1 MEIHLFLEGKNVDA
15 MKMAIRTQYKPP
27 APKSAV
33 KKSPKVKS
41 SGYGLHSN
49 SAKGKKAQIR
59 FNINLIF

>member
-1 MEIHLFLEGKNVDA
+1 

-49 SAKGKKAQIR
+49 SAKGNKAQTR
-59 FNINLIF
+59 LNNLIL

>member
-1 MEIHLFLEGKNVDA
+1 

-49 SAKGKKAQIR
+49 SAKGINPR
-59 FNINLIF
+59 FDLRILFFK